1 MLENEVIKMKTSKIT
16 QCGLDAN
23 QIDEIS
29 QIQGLTEQ
37 ELNQASG
44 GNCCCLNSSGI
55 TVVQLGCN
63 LFAQKGNYTY
73 FEIPGGRSTMVKIG
87 SSSMISDFIAS
98 GGIVVSLSRLS
109 SIDLASLPP
118 Y

>member
-1 MLENEVIKMKTSKIT
+1 MTTSKIT
-16 QCGLDAN
+16 QGGLDAN
-23 QIDEIS
+23 QIEEIS

-37 ELNQASG
+37 ELTQASG
-44 GNCCCLNSSGI
+44 GNCCCGNSPGI

-63 LFAQKGNYTY
+63 LFAQKGTYTY
-73 FEIPGGRSTMVKIG
+73 FEIPGGKSTMVKIG
-87 SSSMISDFIAS
+87 SSTIFSDLIAA
-98 GGIVVSLSRLS
+98 GAFLVPLSRLS